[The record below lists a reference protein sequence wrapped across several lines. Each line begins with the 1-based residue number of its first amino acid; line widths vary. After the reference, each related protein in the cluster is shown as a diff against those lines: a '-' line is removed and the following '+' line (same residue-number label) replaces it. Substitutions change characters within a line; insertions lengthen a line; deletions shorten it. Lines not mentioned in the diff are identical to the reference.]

1 MDSNQAAGIFEKTY
15 REVLRDLNLPT
26 QSHAKHYLTQQ
37 LPRYKMLYG
46 MLHPY
51 LARGKVLDIGIY
63 PGLFTYVIKQLGV
76 DVEAVDLEPER
87 IPHEIRKS
95 LKIHQ
100 TDIESAKITLE
111 SSSYDAFLFLAILE
125 HLRLNPLAVLR
136 RLKGLLKP
144 GGRLFVQTPNL
155 GYWRCRLNL
164 LLGKSFDES
173 PYAAYSRLETL
184 GHPGHIRVYTMSEAK
199 EMLTKCGFKIELA
212 RFFNNDDL
220 EPLWPPGITL
230 VNRITGYL
238 PSLRRQ
244 LFIIAKPELIEPP
257 REKTQQV

>member
-1 MDSNQAAGIFEKTY
+1 MDSNQAVGNFEKIY

-37 LPRYKMLYG
+37 LPRYKMRYSI
-46 MLHPY
+46 LHPY
-51 LARGKVLDIGIY
+51 LAAGKVLDIGVY
-63 PGLFTYVIKQLGV
+63 PGLFTYVIKQLGA
-76 DVEAVDLEPER
+76 DIEAADLEPER
-87 IPHEIRKS
+87 IPGEIRKF

-100 TDIESAKITLE
+100 VDIEAGEIHLGN
-111 SSSYDAFLFLAILE
+111 SSYDAILCLAILE
-125 HLRLNPLAVLR
+125 HLLFNPLAVLR

-155 GYWRCRLNL
+155 GYWRCRLDV

-184 GHPGHIRVYTMSEAK
+184 GHPGHIRVYTMSEVK
-199 EMLTKCGFKIELA
+199 EILTKCGFKIEIA

-220 EPLWPPGITL
+220 EPFRPPGITL

-244 LFIIAKPELIEPP
+244 LFVIAKPELIEPP
-257 REKTQQV
+257 REKTKRV

>member
-1 MDSNQAAGIFEKTY
+1 MDSKQAASNFEKIY
-15 REVLRDLNLPT
+15 REVLSDLDLPA

-46 MLHPY
+46 ILHPY
-51 LARGKVLDIGIY
+51 LAHGKVLDVGIY

-87 IPHEIRKS
+87 IPSELGKF

-100 TDIESAKITLE
+100 VDIEADEIPLE
-111 SSSYDAFLFLAILE
+111 DSSYDAILFLAILE

-155 GYWRCRLNL
+155 GYWRCRLNV

-184 GHPGHIRVYTMSEAK
+184 GHPGHIRVYTMSEVK
-199 EMLTKCGFKIELA
+199 EILEKCGFKIELA

-238 PSLRRQ
+238 PSLKRQ
-244 LFIIAKPELIEPP
+244 VFVIAKPELIEPP
-257 REKTQQV
+257 REKTKRV